1 MLAPVG
7 ELLIRLTGVETVSGG
22 GGGVRVAEVNLGSRA
37 EPLVID
43 CLEDE
48 LGVDDGADAG
58 ECEVESDP
66 VVLMTLLVLES
77 EDLVIG
83 GGCESLLS
91 TKRVIWLISS
101 STIAKSRC
109 NKDS

>member
-22 GGGVRVAEVNLGSRA
+22 GVRVAEVNLGGRT
-37 EPLVID
+37 EPLVVNS
-43 CLEDE
+43 LEEGLD
-48 LGVDDGADAG
+48 VNDGADAG

-77 EDLVIG
+77 VDLVI
-83 GGCESLLS
+83 
-91 TKRVIWLISS
+91 
-101 STIAKSRC
+101 
-109 NKDS
+109 